1 MNTLV
6 ELIKKIGIFMIAA
19 QAVIHFAPDIKYA
32 KYMKL
37 IVGIMVLLQ
46 FLSPIYEIVNGME
59 ADWEKKLSDIEQ
71 ELGVYG
77 ETAEFESTYSAAETA
92 AKSMEEEIK
101 SKLNNAQVADFGG
114 KTYTVTNVKIEL
126 ARDYENGEGTVQ
138 YNINKIR
145 VIAWERTNG
154 RGADMAMSNAGEAA
168 NTGNIGDVG
177 KIQIDKVEKITGG
190 VDSGENDIS
199 EEYNDRKDSH
209 TNVMEDEITDILRE
223 RFCGVLGMEE
233 SYMEVIVYGAN

>member
-46 FLSPIYEIVNGME
+46 FLSPIYGIVNGME
-59 ADWEKKLSDIEQ
+59 ADWEKKLSDIGQ
-71 ELGVYG
+71 ELGIYG
-77 ETAEFESTYSAAETA
+77 ETAEFESMYSAAETA

-101 SKLNNAQVADFGG
+101 SKLNSAQVADFGG

-126 ARDYENGEGTVQ
+126 VRGYENDEGAVQ
-138 YNINKIR
+138 YSINKIR

-154 RGADMAMSNAGEAA
+154 RSTDAKD
-168 NTGNIGDVG
+168 TGNINSVD
-177 KIQIDKVEKITGG
+177 KIQIDKVEKITS
-190 VDSGENDIS
+190 DIYEND
-199 EEYNDRKDSH
+199 EEYNSNEYIQI
-209 TNVMEDEITDILRE
+209 NVMEDEITGILRK

-233 SYMEVIVYGAN
+233 SYMEVIVYGAD

>member
-59 ADWEKKLSDIEQ
+59 ADWGKRLADIEQ
-71 ELGVYG
+71 ELGIYG
-77 ETAEFESTYSAAETA
+77 ETAEFESTYSATETA

-101 SKLNNAQVADFGG
+101 SKLNSAQAADFGG
-114 KTYTVTNVKIEL
+114 KTYTVTNVKLEL
-126 ARDYENGEGTVQ
+126 VKDYENDEGAVQ

-145 VIAWERTNG
+145 VIVWERTNG
-154 RGADMAMSNAGEAA
+154 GSIDAATSNAGDAA
-168 NTGNIGDVG
+168 NTGNIGSVD
-177 KIQIDKVEKITGG
+177 KIQIDKVEKITS
-190 VDSGENDIS
+190 DIYEND
-199 EEYNDRKDSH
+199 EEYNSNEYMQI
-209 TNVMEDEITDILRE
+209 NVMEDEITDILRE

-233 SYMEVIVYGAN
+233 SYMEVIVYGAD

>member
-59 ADWEKKLSDIEQ
+59 ADWGKRLADIEQ
-71 ELGVYG
+71 ELGIYG
-77 ETAEFESTYSAAETA
+77 ETAEFGSTYSAAETA

-101 SKLNNAQVADFGG
+101 SKLNSAQTADFGG
-114 KTYTVTNVKIEL
+114 KTYTVTNVKLEL
-126 ARDYENGEGTVQ
+126 VKDYENDEGTVQ
-138 YNINKIR
+138 YSINKIR
-145 VIAWERTNG
+145 VIVWGRVNG
-154 RGADMAMSNAGEAA
+154 NSDGETAASNVKGTVE
-168 NTGNIGDVG
+168 TVDIGSVD
-177 KIQIDKVEKITGG
+177 KIQIDKIGQIT
-190 VDSGENDIS
+190 NA
-199 EEYNDRKDSH
+199 
-209 TNVMEDEITDILRE
+209 MEDEITGVLRE
-223 RFCGVLGMEE
+223 RFCDILGMEE
-233 SYMEVIVYGAN
+233 SYMEVIVYGAD